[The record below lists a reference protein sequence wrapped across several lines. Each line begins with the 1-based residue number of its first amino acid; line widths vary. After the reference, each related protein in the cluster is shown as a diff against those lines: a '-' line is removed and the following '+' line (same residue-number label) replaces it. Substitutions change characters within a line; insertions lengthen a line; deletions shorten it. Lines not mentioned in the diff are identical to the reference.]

1 MDELSDRLR
10 DLSQPDIE
18 PRIYNTRG
26 EKVELIK
33 TIGPRTAKNI
43 RKAKKQFKASRIPFL
58 FSSIDARLVID
69 VLYNDLD
76 EVIEEIISANTNN

>member
-18 PRIYNTRG
+18 PRIYNTR
-26 EKVELIK
+26 
-33 TIGPRTAKNI
+33 
-43 RKAKKQFKASRIPFL
+43 
-58 FSSIDARLVID
+58 SIDARLVID